1 MKKTLMILTLGL
13 FLGTIG
19 YTSVAV
25 ANGVQVEQAGD
36 DDKKK
41 CKKKDCKKEDC
52 CKKDKAENAEAKS
65 CDKKEGEKKACCSHK
80 KAEK

>member
-25 ANGVQVEQAGD
+25 ANNVQVEQAGD

-41 CKKKDCKKEDC
+41 CKKKNCKKEDC
-52 CKKDKAENAEAKS
+52 RKKKESEKAEAKT

>member
-1 MKKTLMILTLGL
+1 MILSLGL

-25 ANGVQVEQAGD
+25 ANGVQVEQDGD

-41 CKKKDCKKEDC
+41 CKKKNCKKEDC

-65 CDKKEGEKKACCSHK
+65 AEAKSCDKKEGDKKACCSHK